1 MAFKLC
7 CSCGQNDITIRRYNT
22 STGATVWEYGPGQ
35 GWTWHYGSDL
45 ITGWYVPKATVL
57 TRRVQAVGTSWTR
70 SGLTANGAEAVHFVT
85 IDADDGTVV
94 SDAEIL
100 GLFATGTTKG
110 RYTPQFSMSLHGL
123 SGGNIV
129 AGQSRVPIIELVDFT
144 SNTATKQY
152 ILHQHGQTLG
162 NVTLRTV
169 GNVDCVFSCT
179 ASNATIEAAIDA
191 LTEVTSVTVSGG
203 PWPLSPV
210 TIDVVW
216 SSSSGDF
223 KTFSTESTS
232 GGISTGISAIY
243 YDRTTGEILSAVGA
257 QFGFGTGVTPT
268 KLISSGTA
276 SAPAPGTAPS
286 TVTGPLRAVADNKV
300 LMGTMTRTTALE
312 CWTVGTSWSR
322 NWVVWLNSPSTW
334 SLTCALSNV
343 EDNIVCVSHGLTES
357 SGGSGY
363 TDFGRWGEKIDCG
376 SGTVTSFDRGIDG
389 AGEGNFLGWFG
400 TPAVILEDSNSASM
414 VLQYP
419 FLGWDAVE
427 AWNGD
432 GTEGYDDSVGV
443 PLTDGANI
451 ALQEINED
459 DFPII
464 DATHPSLFA
473 RWSDGI
479 GLLYGC
485 DSTRILGTRTR
496 GGATGIANSRI
507 GRNYARKQEFISQPI
522 NGSYY
527 RYWWHY
533 QLEDATRATAGEFRI
548 QIKWTNSPVT
558 YIYTDWLDWL
568 TTTEADLK
576 DALTSIVGHAGSTW
590 VDGTNWP
597 LVEVGNIFNGAGQS
611 TLVHTDDRTHYGILE
626 RGVAIV
632 FTVDRNTANDRFIHS
647 SKQFAFTSS
656 ANIVFEFRNMTWHPY
671 SDTAVCL
678 YDRDND
684 AAPIWG
690 RTWRARSGAPSA
702 SAGSWFKNGK
712 IVHFDQESRAEL

>member
-22 STGATVWEYGPGQ
+22 STGETVWEYGPGQ

-85 IDADDGTVV
+85 IDADDGSVV
-94 SDAEIL
+94 SDTEIP

-110 RYTPQFSMSLHGL
+110 RYTPQFAMSLHGL

-144 SNTATKQY
+144 SNTATKKY

-179 ASNATIEAAIDA
+179 ASNATIEAAVDA

-210 TIDVVW
+210 TIDIVW
-216 SSSSGDF
+216 SSASGDF

-243 YDRTTGEILSAVGA
+243 YERTTGEILSAVGA

-268 KLISSGTA
+268 KLISVGTA

-334 SLTCALSNV
+334 SLTCGLSNV
-343 EDNIVCVSHGLTES
+343 EENTVCVTHGMTISEA
-357 SGGSGY
+357 GSGY
-363 TDFGRWGEKIDCG
+363 TTSGYWGEKIDCG
-376 SGTVTSFDRGIDG
+376 SGTVTSFDRGWDG
-389 AGEGNFLGWFG
+389 GSDINFLGWYG
-400 TPAVILEDSNSASM
+400 TPGAVLTDTDSSSV
-414 VLQYP
+414 VLQYSR
-419 FLGWDAVE
+419 LGWDAVE
-427 AWNGD
+427 DWND
-432 GTEGYDDSVGV
+432 IVSEGYDDSIGF
-443 PLTDGANI
+443 PLTDGASI
-451 ALQEINED
+451 ALDEIAVTD
-459 DFPII
+459 LPFTDS
-464 DATHPSLFA
+464 THQSLFA
-473 RWSDGI
+473 RWADGV
-479 GLLYGC
+479 GTLYGC
-485 DSTRILGTRTR
+485 SGSALLGTRSL
-496 GGATGIANSRI
+496 GGVNGVTNSRI
-507 GRNYARKQEFISQPI
+507 GRNYARKQEVVSEPL

-527 RYWWHY
+527 RYWWQY
-533 QLEDATRATAGEFRI
+533 QVEDAIRATAGEFRMKL
-548 QIKWTNSPVT
+548 KWVNSPESF
-558 YIYTDWLDWL
+558 IYTDWLDYL
-568 TTTEADLK
+568 TTTEDELK
-576 DALTSIVGHAGSTW
+576 TALTDIVGPPGSTW
-590 VDGTNWP
+590 VDGVNFP
-597 LVEVGNIFNGAGQS
+597 LVEVGNILQS
-611 TLVHTDDRTHYGILE
+611 SSAVTNTADRTHYGILE
-626 RGVAIV
+626 RGVTVV
-632 FTVDRNTANDRFIHS
+632 FTVDRTTLGDRFIHS
-647 SKQFAFTSS
+647 SKQFVFTSS
-656 ANIVFEFRNMTWHPY
+656 ANITFEFRNMTWDPY
-671 SDTAVCL
+671 SDAAVCL
-678 YDRDND
+678 YDRDYT

-702 SAGSWFKNGK
+702 PAGSWFKNGK